1 MRGSILGVT
10 MHLKASGDDWK
21 VELVLRQEEELE
33 RRWLHLKGHMEGG
46 PG

>member
-21 VELVLRQEEELE
+21 VELVLRQALSAN
-33 RRWLHLKGHMEGG
+33 M
-46 PG
+46 